1 MHYLQ
6 FLRRVTPV
14 LLAALFLSGCG
25 RQKNGPVGEWHGTG
39 MDGERFVLVLEPDRS
54 FRMITG
60 GQAIDASTHRDT
72 RYQWTADATHT
83 PHRLTLTTIE
93 GDRQLAIPVIY
104 NLIDQDTLAIRFGVT
119 PRGEPVAWEQL
130 AWDVEGQGSK
140 RLVLERARPGN

>member
-1 MHYLQ
+1 
-6 FLRRVTPV
+6 
-14 LLAALFLSGCG
+14 
-25 RQKNGPVGEWHGTG
+25 
-39 MDGERFVLVLEPDRS
+39 MDGERFVLILEPNRS

-72 RYQWTADATHT
+72 RYQWTADETHT